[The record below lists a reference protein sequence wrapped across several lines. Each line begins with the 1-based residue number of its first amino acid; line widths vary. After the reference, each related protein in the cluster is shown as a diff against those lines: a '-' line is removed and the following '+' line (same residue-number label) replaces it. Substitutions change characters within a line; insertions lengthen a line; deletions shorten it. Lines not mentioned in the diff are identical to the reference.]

1 MSKKKVF
8 VASLSFVF
16 STERQGNV
24 RPTLTNIRSV
34 IIPGS
39 SAEKNNACR
48 KPFKE

>member
-24 RPTLTNIRSV
+24 TLTNIRSV

-39 SAEKNNACR
+39 STEKKTMLAENR
-48 KPFKE
+48 F